1 MGAGHFFTGM
11 NILNPPAIW
20 TQSTYQDFYGEFVR
34 SAYLKK
40 SDQRKDRAV
49 WNVDIKEAGEYD
61 IYFYQGLPR
70 QMQQRGVQQR
80 QTRNAEQSG
89 RSPRRA
95 RGQKFF
101 SISSRDG
108 IEEVE
113 VDLENAE
120 QGWNLIGTFPL
131 EAGPNKVELSDK
143 NDAGFVLADAV
154 KWVKK

>member
-1 MGAGHFFTGM
+1 MNGGDTGFEPM
-11 NILNPPAIW
+11 
-20 TQSTYQDFYGEFVR
+20 TSTR
-34 SAYLKK
+34 
-40 SDQRKDRAV
+40 
-49 WNVDIKEAGEYD
+49 EYD

-70 QMQQRGVQQR
+70 QMQQQGVQQR

-113 VDLENAE
+113 IDLENAE
-120 QGWNLIGTFPL
+120 QGWNLIGGLFYWRLDPTKLNSPIKTTP
-131 EAGPNKVELSDK
+131 AM
-143 NDAGFVLADAV
+143 
-154 KWVKK
+154 